1 MTQLLIKNYSVKMNF
16 QFSIC
21 FEKSVITKYS
31 KVLDFENPSIHLENK
46 LKDLLIEMNGFK
58 YQKRCK

>member
-1 MTQLLIKNYSVKMNF
+1 MNQLLIKNYSVNF
-16 QFSIC
+16 NFNKIC

-58 YQKRCK
+58 FQKRCK

>member
-1 MTQLLIKNYSVKMNF
+1 MNF

-31 KVLDFENPSIHLENK
+31 KALDFENPSIHLENK